1 MSPATARAMAAS
13 AEDHRRAQAIVDS
26 DPVLRTF
33 GAVEWDCLND
43 DGREW
48 LAIIIREAMALSAE
62 EPVGEVVLFGG
73 SLKEVAW
80 IKGKLPPV
88 GAKLYCRP
96 QTAAARGE
104 GAAHGD

>member
-1 MSPATARAMAAS
+1 MSASFPRALVAS

-48 LAIIIREAMALSAE
+48 LAIIVREAVALADE
-62 EPVGEVVLFGG
+62 KPVGEVVLFGG
-73 SLKEVAW
+73 DLKEIAW
-80 IKGKLPPV
+80 AKGKLPPV

-96 QTAAARGE
+96 QIAAARGE
-104 GAAHGD
+104 GHVHGD